1 MSPLENVTHR
11 LRRLSPATR
20 AAGWTVLASVCV
32 VGFTAI
38 GKHLTAELPVTV
50 ITFFRSVLGIFIL
63 APWFYRVGLAGL
75 ATRQLPLLIAR
86 GLNTLLGL
94 YCVFAAVALLP
105 LADVVAIMYSKPIFA
120 SIAAVLILREVMYGA
135 RWRGVLF
142 GFIGMLLIIRPGF
155 TDWNMGVLYA
165 LGAMAAGAFTII
177 SVKFL
182 TRTEPPDRIV
192 AYTVMVMILG
202 SLVPALIN
210 WVTPTL
216 EQLLW
221 LAALGALATMFQRC
235 MARALAAADATVVL
249 PFEFMRL
256 VTAVVLGYL
265 FFGEV
270 ANGWTWSGG
279 IIIFAAALYVVRAE
293 SSRAAVGRDHRD
305 SSAGR

>member
-1 MSPLENVTHR
+1 MPRDDTKYSILGS
-11 LRRLSPATR
+11 LSPASR
-20 AAGWTVLASVCV
+20 AAAWTILASICV
-32 VGFTAI
+32 VSFTAI
-38 GKHLTAELPVTV
+38 GKHLTAELPVAV
-50 ITFFRSVLGIFIL
+50 ITFFRSLLGIFVL
-63 APWFYRVGLAGL
+63 APWFLRVGVAGL
-75 ATRQLPLLIAR
+75 ATRQFPLLVAR

-94 YCVFAAVALLP
+94 YCVFAAVSLMP

-135 RWRGVLF
+135 RWRAIAL

-155 TDWNMGVLYA
+155 TEWNIGVLYA

-192 AYTVMVMILG
+192 AYTVLVMIVG
-202 SLVPALIN
+202 AAIPAILQ
-210 WVTPTL
+210 WVTPTW

-221 LAALGALATMFQRC
+221 LAALGALATSFQQC

-256 VTAVVLGYL
+256 LTAVVLGYL
-265 FFGEV
+265 VFGEI
-270 ANGWTWSGG
+270 ADGWTWSGG

-293 SSRAAVGRDHRD
+293 SRRKKRSSEHDHKPGDR
-305 SSAGR
+305 

>member
-1 MSPLENVTHR
+1 MSSINHLGER
-11 LRRLSPATR
+11 LRTLSPATR
-20 AAGWTVLASVCV
+20 AAGWTLLASVCV

-38 GKHLTAELPVTV
+38 GKHLTAELPITV
-50 ITFFRSVLGIFIL
+50 ITFFRSVLGIFLL
-63 APWFYRVGLAGL
+63 APWFYRVGFAGL

-86 GLNTLLGL
+86 GINTLLGL

-120 SIAAVLILREVMYGA
+120 SIAAVLVLREVMYGA
-135 RWRGVLF
+135 RWRGILI

-155 TDWNMGVLYA
+155 AEWNMGVLYA
-165 LGAMAAGAFTII
+165 LGAMAAGAFTVI

-192 AYTVMVMILG
+192 AYTVLVMIAA
-202 SLVPALIN
+202 SLVPALLN

-221 LAALGALATMFQRC
+221 LAALGGLATSFQRC
-235 MARALAAADATVVL
+235 MARALAAADATIVL

-256 VTAVVLGYL
+256 LTAVVLGYL
-265 FFGEV
+265 FFGEI
-270 ANGWTWSGG
+270 ADIWTWSGG
-279 IIIFAAALYVVRAE
+279 MVIFGAAFYVVRAE
-293 SSRAAVGRDHRD
+293 SARAANK
-305 SSAGR
+305 

>member
-1 MSPLENVTHR
+1 M
-11 LRRLSPATR
+11 
-20 AAGWTVLASVCV
+20 LASVCM
-32 VGFTAI
+32 VGFAAI
-38 GKHLTAELPVTV
+38 GKHLAADLPVTV
-50 ITFFRSVLGIFIL
+50 ITFFRSLLGIFIL
-63 APWFYRVGLAGL
+63 APWFFRVGLAGL
-75 ATRQLPLLIAR
+75 ATKHAGLLVAR
-86 GLNTLLGL
+86 GINTLLGL

-105 LADVVAIMYSKPIFA
+105 LADVIAIMYSKPIFA

-165 LGAMAAGAFTII
+165 LGAMAAGAFTVI

-192 AYTVMVMILG
+192 AYTVMVMIAG
-202 SLVPALIN
+202 SAVPAAIY
-210 WVTPTL
+210 WVTPTW

-235 MARALAAADATVVL
+235 IARALAAADATVML

-256 VTAVVLGYL
+256 LAAAVIGYL
-265 FFGEV
+265 VFGDI
-270 ANGWTWSGG
+270 ADGWTWAGG

-293 SSRAAVGRDHRD
+293 SARHAAEI
-305 SSAGR
+305 AAEK

>member
-1 MSPLENVTHR
+1 MSSPNNFADR
-11 LRRLSPATR
+11 LRMVSPATR
-20 AAGWTVLASVCV
+20 AAGWTLLASVCV

-38 GKHLTAELPVTV
+38 GKHLTAELPITV
-50 ITFFRSVLGIFIL
+50 ITFFRSALGIFLL
-63 APWFYRVGLAGL
+63 APWFFRVGFTGL

-86 GLNTLLGL
+86 GINTLLGL

-120 SIAAVLILREVMYGA
+120 SLAAVLVLREVMYGA
-135 RWRGVLF
+135 RWVGILI

-155 TDWNMGVLYA
+155 TEWNIGVLYA
-165 LGAMAAGAFTII
+165 LGAMAAGAFTVI

-192 AYTVMVMILG
+192 AYTVMVMIVV
-202 SLVPALIN
+202 SLIPALLN

-221 LAALGALATMFQRC
+221 LAALGALATGFQRC
-235 MARALAAADATVVL
+235 MARALAAADATIVL

-256 VTAVVLGYL
+256 LTAVVLGYL
-265 FFGEV
+265 FFGEI
-270 ANGWTWSGG
+270 ADIWTWSGG
-279 IIIFAAALYVVRAE
+279 IVIFAAAFYVVRAE
-293 SSRAAVGRDHRD
+293 STRAANK
-305 SSAGR
+305 

>member
-1 MSPLENVTHR
+1 MSSTISLADR
-11 LRRLSPATR
+11 LRTLPPATR
-20 AAGWTVLASVCV
+20 AAGWTLLASVFV

-38 GKHLTAELPVTV
+38 GKHLTAELPISV
-50 ITFFRSVLGIFIL
+50 ITFFRSILGIFIL
-63 APWFYRVGLAGL
+63 APWFYRVGLSGL
-75 ATRQLPLLIAR
+75 ATKQFPLLAAR

-94 YCVFAAVALLP
+94 YFVFAAVSYLP

-120 SIAAVLILREVMYGA
+120 SIAAVLVLREVMYGA

-155 TDWNMGVLYA
+155 ADWNVGVLYA

-177 SVKFL
+177 SVKYL

-192 AYTVMVMILG
+192 AYTVMVMIAG

-216 EQLLW
+216 NQLLW

-235 MARALAAADATVVL
+235 IARALAAADATVML

-256 VTAVVLGYL
+256 LAAVVIGYL
-265 FFGEV
+265 FFGEI
-270 ANGWTWSGG
+270 ADGWTWSGG
-279 IIIFAAALYVVRAE
+279 LVIFAASIYVVRAE
-293 SSRAAVGRDHRD
+293 SART
-305 SSAGR
+305 SSS

>member
-1 MSPLENVTHR
+1 MPPDDTENSSFSA
-11 LRRLSPATR
+11 LSPATQ
-20 AAGWTVLASVCV
+20 AAAWTILASICV

-50 ITFFRSVLGIFIL
+50 ITFFRSLLGIFLL
-63 APWFYRVGLAGL
+63 APWFLRVGLAGL
-75 ATRQLPLLIAR
+75 ATRQFPLLVAR
-86 GLNTLLGL
+86 GLNTLFGL

-120 SIAAVLILREVMYGA
+120 SIAAVLILREIMYGA
-135 RWRGVLF
+135 RWRAILL

-155 TDWNMGVLYA
+155 QEWNLGVLYA

-177 SVKFL
+177 SVKIL

-192 AYTVMVMILG
+192 AYTVMVMIVG
-202 SLVPALIN
+202 STVPATLN
-210 WVTPTL
+210 WVTPSW

-221 LAALGALATMFQRC
+221 LAALGALATSFQQC
-235 MARALAAADATVVL
+235 MARALAAADATIVL

-256 VTAVVLGYL
+256 ITAVALGYI
-265 FFGEV
+265 FFGET
-270 ANGWTWSGG
+270 ADGWTWSGG

-293 SSRAAVGRDHRD
+293 AQRRKSAA
-305 SSAGR
+305 

>member
-1 MSPLENVTHR
+1 MSSTINLAAR
-11 LRRLSPATR
+11 LRAMSPATR
-20 AAGWTVLASVCV
+20 AAGWTLLASVCV

-38 GKHLTAELPVTV
+38 GKHLTAELPITV
-50 ITFFRSVLGIFIL
+50 ITFFRSVLGIFLL
-63 APWFYRVGLAGL
+63 APWFYRVGFAGL
-75 ATRQLPLLIAR
+75 KTRQLPLLIAR

-120 SIAAVLILREVMYGA
+120 SIAAVLILREIMYGA
-135 RWRGVLF
+135 RWRGILL
-142 GFIGMLLIIRPGF
+142 GFVGMLLIIRPGF
-155 TDWNMGVLYA
+155 AEWNMGVLYA

-192 AYTVMVMILG
+192 AYTVLVMIVA
-202 SLVPALIN
+202 SLVPALFH

-221 LAALGALATMFQRC
+221 LATLGGLATGFQRC
-235 MARALAAADATVVL
+235 MARALATADATVVL

-256 VTAVVLGYL
+256 LTAVVLGYL
-265 FFGEV
+265 FFGEI
-270 ANGWTWSGG
+270 ADIWTWSGG
-279 IIIFAAALYVVRAE
+279 IVIFAASFYVVRAE
-293 SSRAAVGRDHRD
+293 SARTANKKLANK
-305 SSAGR
+305 